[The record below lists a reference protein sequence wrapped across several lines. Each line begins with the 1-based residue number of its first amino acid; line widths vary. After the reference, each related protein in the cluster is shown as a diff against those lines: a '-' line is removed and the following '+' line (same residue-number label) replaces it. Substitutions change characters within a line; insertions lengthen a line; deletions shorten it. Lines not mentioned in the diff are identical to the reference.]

1 MDLIIN
7 PRVVIFTMDDIVTL
21 NVGGHIYTTSLS
33 TLTKDRES
41 MLGAM
46 FSGEM
51 SASHKDKQGN
61 YVIDRDGKLFRYVL
75 NFLRSSK
82 LLVPDDFKELDML
95 GEEAE
100 FYQIKDMVDAVKRL
114 QLERDAV
121 HVRTNI
127 VIYSP
132 DTRSSSYGTHGL
144 WYFLGPPEILNR
156 VPQIASYK
164 ATETS
169 AIKEDILLKELG
181 QLGFALNCLIPT
193 QYSNRPYNCWV
204 FVR

>member
-1 MDLIIN
+1 MDE
-7 PRVVIFTMDDIVTL
+7 IVTL
-21 NVGGHIYTTSLS
+21 NVGGNTYTTSLS

-51 SASHKDKQGN
+51 SASHKDRHGN

-82 LLVPDDFKELDML
+82 LLLPEDFKELEML

-100 FYQIKDMVDAVKRL
+100 FYQIKDMVEAVKKI
-114 QLERDAV
+114 QQEREG
-121 HVRTNI
+121 VRVKTNV

-144 WYFLGPPEILNR
+144 WYFLGPPDILDR
-156 VPQIASYK
+156 IPQIASYK
-164 ATETS
+164 ATQAAS

-181 QLGFALNCLIPT
+181 QLGFSLNSLMPA
-193 QYSNRPYNCWV
+193 QHSNRPYNCWV

>member
-1 MDLIIN
+1 MDE
-7 PRVVIFTMDDIVTL
+7 IVTL
-21 NVGGHIYTTSLS
+21 NVGGHVYTSSLS

-51 SASHKDKQGN
+51 SSRKDNQGN

-82 LLVPDDFKELDML
+82 LLLPDDFKELDML

-100 FYQIKDMVDAVKRL
+100 FYQIKGMVDAVKLL
-114 QLERDAV
+114 QVERDAIPEK
-121 HVRTNI
+121 TNI

-144 WYFLGPPEILNR
+144 WYFLGPPDILSR
-156 VPQIASYK
+156 IPQIASYK

-181 QLGFALNCLIPT
+181 QLGFALNCLMPA